1 MDFVTKSFG
10 KVFNWSEF
18 HLSQMTLL
26 QNPYFSS
33 NNMCTMILKGVF
45 LEYWQ
50 QNFFFFCLEYDLSK
64 VNFNSSFFVLQGRQN
79 FSVWSDIFYYGKT
92 WKGKN
97 WHLQIWKK
105 CHLKWKKFTSIDIL
119 GIQMA
124 KKNLNEFFCDFKFH
138 YSRKIPFLF
147 LLQTFS
153 FRIELL

>member
-64 VNFNSSFFVLQGRQN
+64 VNFNSSFFCASRSPKL
-79 FSVWSDIFYYGKT
+79 FS
-92 WKGKN
+92 
-97 WHLQIWKK
+97 
-105 CHLKWKKFTSIDIL
+105 LKW
-119 GIQMA
+119 
-124 KKNLNEFFCDFKFH
+124 
-138 YSRKIPFLF
+138 YF
-147 LLQTFS
+147 LLWQNMKGQKLTFANLKKMPS
-153 FRIELL
+153 EMEKVYLYWYPGNSNGKKKSKWIFLRF